1 MNEVSK
7 NAVPPRALVI
17 ACLIVGFV
25 LAAFYGG
32 YVVGRDIARTEN
44 SRDAKEMQPG

>member
-1 MNEVSK
+1 MNDMSK
-7 NAVPPRALVI
+7 NAVSPRALII

-44 SRDAKEMQPG
+44 ERDAAETLAE